1 MTRQTTAL
9 LTAGPRY
16 TGSFGD
22 RAWRLAICS
31 QLVEGSDPAYWIS
44 SPTAPPLHLVEPDIV
59 EVDVPYSEA
68 VVDSIL
74 MVLCAHLGDEQ
85 IEGLLLDSHLVS
97 IEDGIRRVAPY
108 WAPLAD
114 DVRLNLAR
122 PLSSYVRV
130 GFTLLDEFSL
140 VNDEVVGRLRALGFD
155 VDVFSLS
162 SSAISAAS

>member
-1 MTRQTTAL
+1 MTRHSTAL

-16 TGSFGD
+16 TGSFAD

-31 QLVEGSDPAYWIS
+31 QLVEGSDPAYWLS
-44 SPTAPPLHLVEPDIV
+44 TPTSPPLHLVEPDIV

-68 VVDSIL
+68 VVDSVLI
-74 MVLCAHLGDEQ
+74 VLCANLGDEQ
-85 IEGLLLDSHLVS
+85 IEALLLESHLVS
-97 IEDGIRRVAPY
+97 VEDGVRRVAPY

-114 DVRLNLAR
+114 DVKLNLAR
-122 PLSSYVRV
+122 HLSSYVRV

-140 VNDEVVGRLRALGFD
+140 VNGEVVEQLRAFGFD

-162 SSAISAAS
+162 SSAAPTTA